1 MRVHVQTGYG
11 PTADNIA
18 LIERPEPTPGS
29 GDVVVAVHAASLNP
43 IDYKIVHGLMR
54 RVRSLKFPSPM
65 GFDGSGVITAVGKR
79 VKKFKVGDAVF
90 FRAPIERRGSFA
102 ESIAIDE
109 RLVAAKPDKL
119 SHGDAASLPLVGLTT
134 VQGVTDRAK
143 AKAGQSIL
151 IHAGS
156 GGVGTFAVQYAKAI
170 GLTVTSTTSSR
181 NVDLVRSL
189 GADHVVAY
197 DKEDYRS
204 RPDRYDIV
212 FDMLGGDTLMDAFKV
227 VKRGGTVI
235 SIAGPPTADVARQ
248 VKAGFIVRIAMAFMR
263 RKVMAAARAAGAQ
276 YFGYLTESSGAQL
289 EQIAALTDAGKLRAV
304 IDNTFPFT
312 GLAAAYAHLETG
324 RSRGK
329 VNLQV
334 RS

>member
-11 PTADNIA
+11 PTASNIA
-18 LIERPEPTPGS
+18 LIERPEPKPGAS
-29 GDVVVAVHAASLNP
+29 DVVVAIHAVSLNP

-54 RVRSLKFPSPM
+54 RVRRLTFPSPM
-65 GFDGSGVITAVGKR
+65 GFDGSGVVTAVGKG
-79 VKKFKVGDAVF
+79 VKKFKVGDSVF
-90 FRAPIERRGSFA
+90 FRAPIDRRGSFA
-102 ESIAIDE
+102 ESFAIDE
-109 RLVAAKPDKL
+109 RFIAAKPSAL

-170 GLTVTSTTSSR
+170 GLTVTSTTSSK
-181 NVDLVRSL
+181 NVELVRSL

-197 DKEDYRS
+197 DKEDYRT
-204 RPDRYDIV
+204 RTDKFDIV

-227 VKRGGTVI
+227 VKRGGVVI
-235 SIAGPPTADVARQ
+235 SIAGPPTAEVARQ
-248 VKAGFIVRIAMAFMR
+248 VKAGLIVRIAMWFMR
-263 RKVMAAARAAGAQ
+263 RKVMAAARSAGAR
-276 YFGYLTESSGAQL
+276 YFGYLTESSGPQL
-289 EQIAALTDAGKLRAV
+289 EQIAALTSAGKLRAV
-304 IDNTFPFT
+304 IDKTFPFT
-312 GLAAAYAHLETG
+312 DLAAAYAHLETG
-324 RSRGK
+324 RSKGK

-334 RS
+334 R

>member
-11 PTADNIA
+11 PTADNIK
-18 LIERPEPTPGS
+18 LIERPEPKPGKN
-29 GDVVVAVHAASLNP
+29 DVVVAIHAASLNP
-43 IDYKIVHGLMR
+43 IDYKIVHGLMK
-54 RVRSLKFPSPM
+54 RVRALKFPSPM
-65 GFDGSGVITAVGKR
+65 GFDGSGVITAVGKG
-79 VKKFKVGDAVF
+79 VKKFKTGDAVF

-102 ESIAIDE
+102 ESLAIEE
-109 RLVAAKPDKL
+109 RFVAAKPDKL

-143 AKAGQSIL
+143 AKPGQSIL

-197 DKEDYRS
+197 DKEDYRA

-212 FDMLGGDTLMDAFKV
+212 FDMLGGDTLMDAFNV
-227 VKRGGTVI
+227 VKRGGAVI
-235 SIAGPPTADVARQ
+235 SIAGPPTAEVARQ
-248 VKAGFIVRIAMAFMR
+248 VKAGLIVRIAMAVMR
-263 RKVMAAARAAGAQ
+263 RKVMAAARSAGVQ
-276 YFGYLTESSGAQL
+276 YFGYLTESNGPQL
-289 EQIAALTDAGKLRAV
+289 EQIAALTTAGKLRAV
-304 IDNTFPFT
+304 IDRTFPFT
-312 GLAAAYAHLETG
+312 DLAGAYAHLETG
-324 RSRGK
+324 RSKGK

-334 RS
+334 R